1 MVLILWQHLKMVSFL
16 ESIMTL
22 LIVNENYLQHSLALG
37 NCQDGYYA
45 DVDNRT
51 FELLQRLCQYI
62 SALYR

>member
-22 LIVNENYLQHSLALG
+22 LIANESYLQHSLALG

-45 DVDNRT
+45 DVDS
-51 FELLQRLCQYI
+51 
-62 SALYR
+62 SAFGLV